1 MSFRYIVEV
10 NGQPDEQAEKDLSSY
25 AGQQAMARSR
35 RCVACFA
42 CSCGFIRLL
51 SPEAELSV
59 VLTVPEFPM
68 AA

>member
-10 NGQPDEQAEKDLSSY
+10 NGEPDEQAEKDLSSY

-35 RCVACFA
+35 RCVAGFA
-42 CSCGFIRLL
+42 CSCGIIRLL
-51 SPEAELSV
+51 SLEVYLSV

-68 AA
+68 AS